1 MRAPCITVG
10 LLLAASAAHGQ
21 AADGAALYQKNCR
34 MCHGADGTPPAT
46 MLKLLPTLP
55 TLNAK
60 YMESRSEDSVVAVLT
75 RGSANGK
82 MKALKEKLTPDQMKA
97 VAHYLKE
104 MVKAKG
110 GGSS

>member
-1 MRAPCITVG
+1 MKALCVTVG

-34 MCHGADGTPPAT
+34 MCHGAEGTPPAT

-60 YMESRSEDSVVAVLT
+60 YLGSRSADSIVKVLT
-75 RGSANGK
+75 NGTANGK
-82 MKALKEKLTPDQMKA
+82 MKPLKEKMTPGEMKL
-97 VAHYLKE
+97 VAEYVKE
-104 MVKAKG
+104 MVKPKG
-110 GGSS
+110 GGS